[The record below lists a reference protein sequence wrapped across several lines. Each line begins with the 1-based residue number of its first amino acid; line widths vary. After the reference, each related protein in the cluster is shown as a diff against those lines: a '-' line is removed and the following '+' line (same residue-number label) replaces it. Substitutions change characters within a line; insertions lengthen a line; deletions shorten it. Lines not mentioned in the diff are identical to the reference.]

1 MNDIYNLEGRRD
13 FGELKQV
20 VSAPIS
26 EALLTVDSRDGL
38 KVDSATGLYTNPRNP
53 FDLQIYSGTQL
64 VTGRCRRLKLKELNM
79 TYNVPNVNPRNNV
92 LFIQMS
98 STEDIFQ
105 IDVIPAFYLPEDLAG
120 ALQLLL
126 NNEAGASLVGT
137 VTPAGA
143 VGGLTTWSVVW
154 NSDSNTFTISDGNGS
169 ADAFRIL
176 PKLGQ
181 ALPSWSVTPRELR
194 TSTLAEM
201 MGFNNCGNGYAMET
215 LTSSYA
221 TMLYTT
227 YIDVV
232 SNWMTKNQ
240 YIVDRSTNQKTGN
253 SLLARL
259 YIAPERYYSVSNT
272 TTIGTRPFALYKEW
286 SNPKEINWDEK
297 EPIASIN
304 IQLQDDKGNILY
316 APDIATPVGISTKDI
331 TCGNSGFVQ
340 MTFGVSEAS
349 GY

>member
-1 MNDIYNLEGRRD
+1 MNDIYNRDGRRE

-38 KVDSATGLYTNPRNP
+38 KTNSITGLYSNPKNP
-53 FDLQIYSGTQL
+53 FDLQIYSQSQL

-98 STEDIFQ
+98 STDDIFQ
-105 IDVIPAFYLPEDLAG
+105 IDLNPGFYLPEDLATALELLMNNGSG
-120 ALQLLL
+120 A
-126 NNEAGASLVGT
+126 GGT
-137 VTPAGA
+137 VTPDTP
-143 VGGLTTWSVVW
+143 VGGITTWSVTW
-154 NSDSNTFTISDGNGS
+154 NSDSNTFTISDGNGAS
-169 ADAFRIL
+169 DAFRVL

-181 ALPSWSVTPRELR
+181 PIPSWSVTPAEPRS
-194 TSTLAEM
+194 STLAEM
-201 MGFNNCGNGYAMET
+201 MGFNNCGNGYAIET

-253 SLLARL
+253 SILARL
-259 YIAPERYYSVSNT
+259 YIAPERYYSTSNT
-272 TTIGTRPFALYKEW
+272 TIIGTRPFALYKEW

-316 APDIATPVGISTKDI
+316 APDSATPSGLSVKDI
-331 TCGNSGFVQ
+331 TCGNAGFVQ